1 MLVVIVGLATAVA
14 LASVTVKFSVPSIAE
29 SGVVAIVKLN
39 SAAPVARSAAVVFVA
54 VTWIVPFGSVVKF
67 DKTMPA
73 AAVSPATVSAEKSV
87 PSVAVPDALSSVNV
101 TLWPAPSPTPLRLTV

>member
-1 MLVVIVGLATAVA
+1 MLVVIVGLTTAAA
-14 LASVTVKFSVPSIAE
+14 LASVTVKFSGPSTTE
-29 SGVVAIVKLN
+29 SCVVAIVKLN

-54 VTWIVPFGSVVKF
+54 VTLITPPAPVLVVN
-67 DKTMPA
+67 TIPA
-73 AAVSPATVSAEKSV
+73 AAVSPPASSAEKSV

>member
-1 MLVVIVGLATAVA
+1 M
-14 LASVTVKFSVPSIAE
+14 
-29 SGVVAIVKLN
+29 VAIVKLN

-54 VTWIVPFGSVVKF
+54 VTWIMPFASVIGV
-67 DKTMPA
+67 DNTMPA
-73 AAVSPATVSAEKSV
+73 AGVSPPAVSAEKSV